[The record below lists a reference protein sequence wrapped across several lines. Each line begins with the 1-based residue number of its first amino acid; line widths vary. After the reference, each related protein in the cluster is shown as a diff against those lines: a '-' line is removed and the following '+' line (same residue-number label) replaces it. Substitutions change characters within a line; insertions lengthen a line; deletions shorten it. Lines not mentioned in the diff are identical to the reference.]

1 MKLVLDNREHL
12 LYDKIQA
19 ILFTTPNSNI
29 QLTFEPIP
37 LGDIIIKTPDDKIVL
52 IIERKSIHDLL
63 SSIKDGRYDEQSYR
77 LSHSNECCPHNILY
91 LIEGMFSILRS
102 QQEKKM
108 CLSAII
114 SLNHFKGFSV
124 FRTTNM
130 QETAEMVL
138 AFCDKLRR
146 EYEKGKNGFYMTSRV
161 TNIAESTADTD
172 NLGSQPPVLEQ
183 DPPSQPPPPPPS
195 GYSNVVKKVKKE
207 NITSENIGEIIL
219 SQIPGISSVTATAI
233 IRHFGSLV
241 GLIERMKNP
250 DLKKEFENIT
260 YVTNGKTRRIGK
272 TAYESIIMYLSP
284 GQKGGEPT
292 SDINH

>member
-1 MKLVLDNREHL
+1 MKIVLDNREHL

-19 ILFTTPNSNI
+19 ILFAAPKPDL
-29 QLTFEPIP
+29 QVTFEPIP
-37 LGDIIIKTPDDKIVL
+37 LGDIIIKTDDDKTLL
-52 IIERKSIHDLL
+52 IIERKSIQDLL

-77 LSHSNECCPHNILY
+77 LSHSDECCPHNILY
-91 LIEGMFSILRS
+91 LIEGMFSVLRTS
-102 QQEKKM
+102 QEKKM
-108 CLSAII
+108 CLSAIL

-138 AFCDKLRR
+138 AFADKLGR
-146 EYEKGKNGFYMTSRV
+146 EYGKGKKGFYMTPTTPV
-161 TNIAESTADTD
+161 TTLSNTLIPDIE
-172 NLGSQPPVLEQ
+172 NLGSQEQ
-183 DPPSQPPPPPPS
+183 TEKGTEATGATEATFAAYAS
-195 GYSNVVKKVKKE
+195 VVKKVKKE
-207 NITSENIGEIIL
+207 NITPENIGEIVL

-241 GLIERMKNP
+241 GLINKLTNP

-272 TAYESIIMYLSP
+272 TAYESIVLYL
-284 GQKGGEPT
+284 KVEPVE
-292 SDINH
+292 N

>member
-19 ILFTTPNSNI
+19 ILFTTPNSDI
-29 QLTFEPIP
+29 QVTFEPIP

-52 IIERKSIHDLL
+52 IIERKSMLDLL

-91 LIEGMFSILRS
+91 LIEGMFSVLRS

-114 SLNHFKGFSV
+114 SLNHFKGFSI
-124 FRTTNM
+124 FRTTNI

-146 EYEKGKNGFYMTSRV
+146 EYEKGKNGFYMTPRI
-161 TNIAESTADTD
+161 TNTVESITD
-172 NLGSQPPVLEQ
+172 PENLGSLSPVLEQ
-183 DPPSQPPPPPPS
+183 DHPNPIPPPT
-195 GYSNVVKKVKKE
+195 GYANVVKKVKKE
-207 NITSENIGEIIL
+207 NVTLENIGEIIL

-241 GLIERMKNP
+241 GLIEKLKNP

-260 YVTNGKTRRIGK
+260 YMTNGKMRRIGK
-272 TAYESIIMYLSP
+272 TAYESIIMYFNP
-284 GQKGGEPT
+284 GRQEETPLLV
-292 SDINH
+292 